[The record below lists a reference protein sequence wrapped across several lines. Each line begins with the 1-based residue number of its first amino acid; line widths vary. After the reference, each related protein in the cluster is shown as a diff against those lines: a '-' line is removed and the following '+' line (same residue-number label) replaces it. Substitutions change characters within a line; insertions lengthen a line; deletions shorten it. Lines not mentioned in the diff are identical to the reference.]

1 MPANRSDVSQSRLG
15 LRRQETRV
23 ISVLIISARLEGG
36 PDKKQAEGG
45 ATELRLDHFLLH
57 LALILP
63 GLHKKGHPSGI
74 SACIRTRDTKLRPY
88 ICSTR
93 SVSS

>member
-23 ISVLIISARLEGG
+23 ISVLIISSARLEGG
-36 PDKKQAEGG
+36 PDKNQAEGG

-63 GLHKKGHPSGI
+63 GLHKKATQVESVLALVQGI
-74 SACIRTRDTKLRPY
+74 LN
-88 ICSTR
+88 
-93 SVSS
+93 

>member
-36 PDKKQAEGG
+36 PDKNQAEGG
-45 ATELRLDHFLLH
+45 AMELRLDHFLLH

-63 GLHKKGHPSGI
+63 GLHKKATQVESVLALVQGI
-74 SACIRTRDTKLRPY
+74 LN
-88 ICSTR
+88 
-93 SVSS
+93 

>member
-1 MPANRSDVSQSRLG
+1 M
-15 LRRQETRV
+15 
-23 ISVLIISARLEGG
+23 RLEGG

-63 GLHKKGHPSGI
+63 GLHKKATQVESVLALGQGI
-74 SACIRTRDTKLRPY
+74 LN
-88 ICSTR
+88 
-93 SVSS
+93 

>member
-1 MPANRSDVSQSRLG
+1 M
-15 LRRQETRV
+15 
-23 ISVLIISARLEGG
+23 RLEGG

-63 GLHKKGHPSGI
+63 GLHKKATQVESVLALGQGILNEGHIYAAQQGVS
-74 SACIRTRDTKLRPY
+74 RVD
-88 ICSTR
+88 ST
-93 SVSS
+93 